1 MWLAT
6 VISVLF
12 FAEAAWRI
20 ALPGSST
27 PDKAS
32 AYLNAANFILFG
44 LLGLGCVF
52 WPRREAKDDQ
62 SPAGAE
68 LTVVVDSPAAKDVDT
83 GVKEVEN
90 DAPATVEVP
99 PKRQV
104 NYLTNL
110 KTFLTFVVVT
120 YHTVMM
126 FTGGGL
132 GFLDMPSFSL
142 SPKETRSFFTGGLW
156 FTSVNQDY
164 FMATFFLVSG
174 LFCPTSLDR
183 KGFRKFVIDKIIR
196 LGGPWIMWSAF
207 LGPLLEMWVNAYAGL
222 PVTYTYNEGTTWFVL
237 WLLNFSIA
245 YAVIAQFMPTVRRI
259 GMPHPYVL
267 LLIGLGLGGVFYGMS
282 VALGCTGDICSQF
295 GNMSGWDYGV
305 AIYIPFFFAGV
316 VGGRNDW
323 LKSVEGMKT
332 WVVWSLRVIVVGFWV
347 LIYLMF
353 AQFTI
358 PIPSLFNEDTMST
371 AINVY
376 LVQMIAPPV
385 YAVPMTLAIM
395 QFFHQYFNATPQ
407 SKFMRSTGLAAYM
420 VYVIQFWPMQL
431 AMLVFVEILK
441 AAGVPLVLEEKTL
454 FTTGADGQP
463 VLLSDGIIWGGWVFV
478 LVLTQLILWPLC
490 FYLRK
495 LPVLN
500 KMF

>member
-27 PDKAS
+27 PDKAW

-44 LLGLGCVF
+44 LLGLGCVY

-120 YHTVMM
+120 HHTVMM

-132 GFLDMPSFSL
+132 GTLDMPSFSL

-183 KGFRKFVIDKIIR
+183 KGFRKFVIDKLVR

-207 LGPLLEMWVNAYAGL
+207 LGPLLQMWVNAYAGL
-222 PVTYTYNEGTTWFVL
+222 PVTYAYDQGTVWFIL

-245 YAVIAQFMPTVRRI
+245 YAVIAQFVPTVRF
-259 GMPHPYVL
+259 GMPHPMYL
-267 LLIGLGLGGVFYGMS
+267 LLIGAALGGIFYG
-282 VALGCTGDICSQF
+282 ISQDKQLVMGGTYAYF
-295 GNMSGWDYGV
+295 GNMNFWNYGL
-305 AIYIPFFFAGV
+305 AMYIPFFSAGI

-347 LIYLMF
+347 IIFLGW
-353 AQFTI
+353 AQKTI
-358 PIPSLFNEDTMST
+358 PIPELHMDMNIIQYF
-371 AINVY
+371 I
-376 LVQMIAPPV
+376 PPV

-478 LVLTQLILWPLC
+478 FVLTQLILWPLC

>member
-1 MWLAT
+1 MFQFQHL
-6 VISVLF
+6 
-12 FAEAAWRI
+12 
-20 ALPGSST
+20 G
-27 PDKAS
+27 DKKQQ
-32 AYLNAANFILFG
+32 
-44 LLGLGCVF
+44 V
-52 WPRREAKDDQ
+52 E
-62 SPAGAE
+62 
-68 LTVVVDSPAAKDVDT
+68 VVVMDNCKSQANGEEAIISKTSVEEECEECKVQTGSKPECVAPEKCKEDVPDL
-83 GVKEVEN
+83 
-90 DAPATVEVP
+90 
-99 PKRQV
+99 PKKKV
-104 NYLTNL
+104 TYLTNL
-110 KTFLTFVVVT
+110 KTFLTFIVVT
-120 YHTVMM
+120 FHTVGM
-126 FTGGGL
+126 FSDGSAGYMQTPDYQINPNFTAGSFYTGGHVFQL
-132 GFLDMPSFSL
+132 VNSF
-142 SPKETRSFFTGGLW
+142 
-156 FTSVNQDY
+156 Y
-164 FMATFFLVSG
+164 FMGAFYLVSG
-174 LFCPTSLDR
+174 IFCPKSLDR

-222 PVTYTYNEGTTWFVL
+222 PVTYTYNDGTTWFVL

-347 LIYLMF
+347 LIYLMT

-371 AINVY
+371 AINIF

-420 VYVIQFWPMQL
+420 VYVIQFWPMEL
-431 AMLVFVEILK
+431 AMLVFAEILK
-441 AAGVPLVLEEKTL
+441 AAGVPLVFEGTN
-454 FTTGADGQP
+454 FSTVGADGQP